1 MGVYVVKMNG
11 EKVRQFNNMMVARTW
26 ALKHCHGKIEIMSLA
41 DCGGLPKASSRIY
54 PNEDMP
60 SLVYKP
66 FVAVR

>member
-11 EKVRQFNNMMVARTW
+11 EKVRQFGNLMMARVW
-26 ALKHCHGKIEIMSLA
+26 AEKHCHGKIEVVSLVE
-41 DCGGLPKASSRIY
+41 CGGLPKASSRIY

-60 SLVYKP
+60 KLVYKP